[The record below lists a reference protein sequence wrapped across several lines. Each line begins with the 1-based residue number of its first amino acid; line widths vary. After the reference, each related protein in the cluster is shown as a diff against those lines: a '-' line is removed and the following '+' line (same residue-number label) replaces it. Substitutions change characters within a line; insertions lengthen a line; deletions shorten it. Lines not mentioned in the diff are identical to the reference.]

1 MSGLN
6 GPNAMLSM
14 QSKINAN
21 TKAIAA
27 GGGGGGSTIIVKQ
40 EDTTLTGITTLDFLS
55 GATVSEDPSGTATI
69 AISAAAPRQGFSPI
83 NVASCA
89 VTEMFEA
96 AGNTILYLTIAEETM
111 AIDRCTIWGIASSAN
126 NGQVE
131 VKYYRYGT
139 GWGSAGSVPFLGATS
154 AATLGDG
161 PNDISLL
168 TEDGQTNTV
177 TAGETII
184 VGIRHVAG
192 TFNAVSDT
200 GFNSKL
206 YGQRPSNGE
215 VPMAFPVETP
225 AVESEDWIETNSR
238 PAMTLWKA

>member
-1 MSGLN
+1 
-6 GPNAMLSM
+6 
-14 QSKINAN
+14 
-21 TKAIAA
+21 
-27 GGGGGGSTIIVKQ
+27 
-40 EDTTLTGITTLDFLS
+40 
-55 GATVSEDPSGTATI
+55 
-69 AISAAAPRQGFSPI
+69 
-83 NVASCA
+83 
-89 VTEMFEA
+89 
-96 AGNTILYLTIAEETM
+96 M
-111 AIDRCTIWGIASSAN
+111 AIDRCTIWGIESSAN

-192 TFNAVSDT
+192 TFNAVADNGMS
-200 GFNSKL
+200 SKL

-215 VPMAFPVETP
+215 VPMSFPVETP
-225 AVESEDWIETNSR
+225 AKESEDWIETNMR
-238 PAMTLWKA
+238 PAMTLWKS